1 MLDFGWSQ
9 MLLIAAVALIV
20 LGPKELPKVIKSVTE
35 WAGKARTL
43 AREFRSSVDEM
54 MRETELKSLKEEFES
69 GVRKAEAEFQ
79 NTIQAETSAFDALSP
94 KPADTGA
101 AAALP
106 DYYAT
111 ADWGDAGVKLRP
123 LMDHQRKKKPV
134 RKSARP
140 VFKARLLHPPAPG
153 GRPPAVRRRLRA

>member
-35 WAGKARTL
+35 WAGKARGL

-54 MRETELKSLKEEFES
+54 MRETELKSLKEEFETAS
-69 GVRKAEAEFQ
+69 RKAESDFQ
-79 NTIQAETSAFDALSP
+79 QTIQAETAAFDELSP
-94 KPADTGA
+94 KPADTGPSDR
-101 AAALP
+101 ALP

-111 ADWGDAGVKLRP
+111 ADWSEGAKLRP

-134 RKSARP
+134 KPRARP
-140 VFKARLLHPPAPG
+140 VYKARRPRPPAPRAG
-153 GRPPAVRRRLRA
+153 PPEVRRRARP